1 MENWNTR
8 QEALSS
14 SASARAQGTSMNSI
28 THSANRFVNNVIM
41 KITIR
46 VEQFI
51 EDNYSTGR
59 EKIVLLLAMI
69 DDPEPLLIL
78 GKILKIKT

>member
-1 MENWNTR
+1 
-8 QEALSS
+8 
-14 SASARAQGTSMNSI
+14 
-28 THSANRFVNNVIM
+28 M

-59 EKIVLLLAMI
+59 EKIILLLAMI
-69 DDPEPLLIL
+69 DDPELLVIL